1 MTSTTQGTASRAVGM
16 SLMKSDEAH
25 AAIEYVGEHMAD
37 VEIEDMGT
45 YIAFKTNHVLQIDLT
60 ELADYLGR
68 DLTMGT
74 FLGVLAT
81 YYGNIDV
88 SGDVLTLS
96 PESGTGMLRAE

>member
-1 MTSTTQGTASRAVGM
+1 M
-16 SLMKSDEAH
+16 SLMKSDEAQ
-25 AAIEYVGEHMAD
+25 AAIEYVGEYMPD

-45 YIAFKTNHVLQIDLT
+45 YIHFKTNHVLQLDLT
-60 ELADYLGR
+60 ELSDYLGR
-68 DLTMGT
+68 DLGMGT